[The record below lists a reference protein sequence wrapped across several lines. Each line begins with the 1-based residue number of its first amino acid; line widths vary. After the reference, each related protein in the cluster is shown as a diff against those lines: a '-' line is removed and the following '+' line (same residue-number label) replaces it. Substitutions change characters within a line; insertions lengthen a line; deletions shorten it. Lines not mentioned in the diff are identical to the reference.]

1 MPASAVSTK
10 PRARK
15 RAAKRTSEQL
25 LPVELQELQESIERL
40 RSLELPEEDGEPL
53 ETDYH
58 RVQIALLDEVVRQH
72 LGDTN
77 DYFCGGN
84 MFIYFSEEQ
93 AHEVI
98 GYVKERKP
106 AQPRYKGPDFFLVKG
121 VDGSKPRGKWVVWAE
136 GGKYPDLIVEIT
148 SPSTAVKDKEE
159 NLQLY
164 ATVFHTPEYFWYD
177 PYTGALQGYHL
188 VGDTYEPIAPNERGW
203 LWSRVLGAYLGLW
216 DGVWTGRRYL
226 WVRLYDKMGQLI
238 PTQAE
243 REAQRAEQER
253 QRAEQAEAELERL
266 KAKLR
271 EMGIEL

>member
-1 MPASAVSTK
+1 MPAKTAPVK
-10 PRARK
+10 PRPRK
-15 RAAKRTSEQL
+15 RTTKHPSEPV
-25 LPVELQELQESIERL
+25 LPAELREVLKSLERL
-40 RSLELPEEDGEPL
+40 RRLNLPEEDGEPL

-84 MFIYFSEEQ
+84 MFIYYSYEQ
-93 AHEVI
+93 ALEVI

-106 AQPRYKGPDFFLVKG
+106 PQPRYKGPDFCLVKG
-121 VDGSKPRGKWVVWAE
+121 VDGTKPRGKWEVWEE
-136 GGKYPDLIVEIT
+136 GGRYPDLIVEIT
-148 SPSTAVKDKEE
+148 SSSTEKKDKEE
-159 NLQLY
+159 NPKFY

-177 PYTGALQGYHL
+177 PFKGELRGYRL
-188 VGDTYEPIAPNERGW
+188 VGSEYELIVPNEQGW
-203 LWSRVLGAYLGLW
+203 LWSQVLGAYVGLW
-216 DGVWTGRRYL
+216 DGVWQGRRYR
-226 WVRLYDKMGQLI
+226 WVRLYDAEGRLV

-243 REAQRAEQER
+243 RERQRAEQER

-271 EMGIEL
+271 ELGVEL